1 MLNIYIFIV
10 VLIGLWVYNSAF
22 FKSERHDKDVQKYY
36 RMMHDAEYSPI
47 TELTTPEGYR
57 FDMNEDEFNSINGQ
71 RTSYIVEGST
81 MCDWSF
87 GNTHYACD
95 TLYGGDFSGGKLF
108 RYEITVRGSVN
119 NGIVSKLNNSD
130 ISKICDYFRTTLDND
145 YTYAKLSDY
154 YYLINKD
161 SQIHIFTKHNM
172 TVTLY
177 YHVSDNS
184 SDENHIRIKCENRP
198 VSAPIERERDRIK
211 EEERQK
217 EYRPRFQSQYPYSRL

>member
-1 MLNIYIFIV
+1 M
-10 VLIGLWVYNSAF
+10 YNSAF

-108 RYEITVRGSVN
+108 RY
-119 NGIVSKLNNSD
+119 
-130 ISKICDYFRTTLDND
+130 
-145 YTYAKLSDY
+145 
-154 YYLINKD
+154 
-161 SQIHIFTKHNM
+161 
-172 TVTLY
+172 
-177 YHVSDNS
+177 
-184 SDENHIRIKCENRP
+184 
-198 VSAPIERERDRIK
+198 
-211 EEERQK
+211 
-217 EYRPRFQSQYPYSRL
+217 